1 MSAGLSLFPASALL
15 RRAQAAWA
23 TLAAR
28 ERRLLAVAM
37 VVVMLAVLWWVGVN
51 PALRTVRSAESQ
63 HQALDAELQTMR
75 ALAAEAASL
84 QALPRIR
91 TEDSRKAL
99 ELSVRQGLGALAQMS
114 VAGERATVTL
124 KGASAETLMQW
135 LAQARSNA
143 RVAPVEVRLTLNT
156 ARTGWDGSVV
166 LALPPP

>member
-1 MSAGLSLFPASALL
+1 MSAGLSPFPASALL

-23 TLAAR
+23 MLAAR

-75 ALAAEAASL
+75 TLAAEAARL
-84 QALPRIR
+84 QALPRIGAD
-91 TEDSRKAL
+91 DSRKAL
-99 ELSVRQGLGALAQMS
+99 ELSVRQGLGASAQIS

-124 KGASAETLMQW
+124 KGASAETLVLW

-143 RVAPVEVRLTLNT
+143 RVAPVAARLTLNT